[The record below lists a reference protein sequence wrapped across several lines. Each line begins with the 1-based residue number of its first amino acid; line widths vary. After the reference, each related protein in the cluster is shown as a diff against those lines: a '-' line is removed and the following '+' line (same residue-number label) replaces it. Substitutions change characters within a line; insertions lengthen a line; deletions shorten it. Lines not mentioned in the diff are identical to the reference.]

1 MPETRGSPICLS
13 VSGRR
18 WLWFIFPVIVLLL
31 SCRAETPSFPTEYQ
45 AVLLDNG
52 QAFFGKIEKIGPSYI
67 TLRDVFYVR
76 TQVDQEE
83 KQAKNLLVKRGLE
96 WHAPDFMEINTRH
109 VVLIEP
115 VAPESQVAQLIR
127 QFKQGPPP
135 AATPTPATPKPSE
148 QEKQASTPTPQPKE
162 EKSRPPKTK

>member
-1 MPETRGSPICLS
+1 MLETPGLALCLTGN
-13 VSGRR
+13 GRR
-18 WLWFIFPVIVLLL
+18 WLWFILSALVLLFG
-31 SCRAETPSFPTEYQ
+31 CDAKAPTFPTEYQ

-76 TQVDQEE
+76 TQVNQEE

-96 WHAPDFMEINTRH
+96 WHAPDSMYINTRH

-135 AATPTPATPKPSE
+135 AAAPAPEKQGPAPTPK
-148 QEKQASTPTPQPKE
+148 PKE
-162 EKSRPPKTK
+162 EKRPSGAR